1 MTFTEQAK
9 EQAQAS
15 WQGSFQHPFI
25 TELHEGT
32 LSPTIFRYYLI
43 QDHYYLK
50 HFSQLYRLIAAQTQ
64 QPRLK
69 KLLLTNAEN
78 LALGEL
84 AIRETFFEEL
94 AITEEEV
101 AATPIAPTAYHYVSH
116 MYRQLIE
123 GTPKTAA
130 ASMLPCS
137 WLYQEIGAQLV
148 KQHSPEPLYQRWIET
163 YAGEEAYQH
172 VQEERQLLDQL
183 YEESSPQEQAAMITA
198 FVISSE
204 MEYAFWKM
212 AHTHETWIG

>member
-50 HFSQLYRLIAAQTQ
+50 HFSQLYRLIAH
-64 QPRLK
+64 
-69 KLLLTNAEN
+69 NATTSIEKITLN
-78 LALGEL
+78 KCGKSRVGEL

-101 AATPIAPTAYHYVSH
+101 AATPIAPTAIT
-116 MYRQLIE
+116 MFLICIANLLKE
-123 GTPKTAA
+123 HLRRPQQV
-130 ASMLPCS
+130 CC
-137 WLYQEIGAQLV
+137 LV
-148 KQHSPEPLYQRWIET
+148 LGSIKKLVHS
-163 YAGEEAYQH
+163 
-172 VQEERQLLDQL
+172 
-183 YEESSPQEQAAMITA
+183 
-198 FVISSE
+198 
-204 MEYAFWKM
+204 
-212 AHTHETWIG
+212 

>member
-9 EQAQAS
+9 DQAQAS

-84 AIRETFFEEL
+84 AIRDTFFEEL

-123 GTPKTAA
+123 GTPKTSSSKYVALFLA
-130 ASMLPCS
+130 LSRNWCTVSKTTLTRATVP
-137 WLYQEIGAQLV
+137 
-148 KQHSPEPLYQRWIET
+148 T
-163 YAGEEAYQH
+163 
-172 VQEERQLLDQL
+172 LDRNL
-183 YEESSPQEQAAMITA
+183 CWGGSVPTRPRGTPTVRPI
-198 FVISSE
+198 I
-204 MEYAFWKM
+204 
-212 AHTHETWIG
+212 

>member
-130 ASMLPCS
+130 ASK
-137 WLYQEIGAQLV
+137 IGRA
-148 KQHSPEPLYQRWIET
+148 
-163 YAGEEAYQH
+163 H
-172 VQEERQLLDQL
+172 V
-183 YEESSPQEQAAMITA
+183 
-198 FVISSE
+198 
-204 MEYAFWKM
+204 
-212 AHTHETWIG
+212 

>member
-32 LSPTIFRYYLI
+32 LSSTIFRYYLI

-123 GTPKTAA
+123 GTPK
-130 ASMLPCS
+130 
-137 WLYQEIGAQLV
+137 
-148 KQHSPEPLYQRWIET
+148 
-163 YAGEEAYQH
+163 
-172 VQEERQLLDQL
+172 
-183 YEESSPQEQAAMITA
+183 
-198 FVISSE
+198 
-204 MEYAFWKM
+204 
-212 AHTHETWIG
+212 